1 MNKDMYNLAS
11 WSLQVAKKA
20 GANDCRIEMVNSRLV
35 DIEYRL
41 QKPDSIKE
49 ASKKN
54 LTIDIYTEGRYS
66 RQKTSDLRQEA
77 LQTFIGNA
85 VKTTKLLA
93 EDSYRS
99 LPDPKYFENISKR
112 DLKVYDKSYE
122 DLTPQMRHD
131 LVKNIEKACWESGGD
146 RVISVSAYTG
156 DTSQESLM
164 ITSNGFEGY
173 QKNTYFQA
181 FSEMTV
187 QDEGDRRPTN
197 YYYITST
204 SRNEILQPKKIGK
217 ETAQRTLNLLGAKKI
232 KTETLPIIVENRVVP
247 RILQGCLEAMS
258 GSNIQQKQS
267 FLADKK
273 GEKIASDRFTLVDDP
288 FISGGLGSQLYD
300 NDGMAAKKRTMVDN
314 GILKEFYIDWYYSRK
329 LGWEPTSGGHSNLVI
344 PPGKRAVKQIMQDLE
359 RGILV
364 TGFIGGNSNSTTGDF
379 SVGISGQLFEKG
391 EFTQTVAEMNI
402 ADNHMVFWG
411 KLAEVAND
419 IWLYSTYHTPSL
431 VFSDIV
437 VSGT

>member
-1 MNKDMYNLAS
+1 MNKDMSNLAS
-11 WSLQVAKKA
+11 WTLQMAKKA
-20 GANDCRIEMVNSRLV
+20 GANECRIEMRNSRII
-35 DIEYRL
+35 DIEYRQ

-49 ASKKN
+49 ASKKS
-54 LTIDIYTEGRYS
+54 LSIDIYAEGGYS
-66 RQKTSDLRQEA
+66 RQQTSDLRQGA
-77 LQTFIGNA
+77 LQTFIENA

-93 EDSYRS
+93 EDPYRS
-99 LPDPKYFENISKR
+99 LPDPKYFEKISKH

-122 DLTPQMRHD
+122 DVTPQMRHD
-131 LVKNIEKACWESGGD
+131 LAKNIEKACWESGGD

-156 DTSQESLM
+156 DTRQESLM

-204 SRNEILQPKKIGK
+204 SRNKILQPQKIGK
-217 ETAQRTLNLLGAKKI
+217 ETARRTLNLLGGKKI

-258 GSNIQQKQS
+258 GSNIQQEQS

-273 GEKIASDRFTLVDDP
+273 GEKIASDRFTLIDDP
-288 FISGGLGSQLYD
+288 FISGGLGSRLYD
-300 NDGMAAKKRTMVDN
+300 SDGMATKKRTIVDN
-314 GILKEFYIDWYYSRK
+314 GILKDFYIDWYYSRK
-329 LGWEPTSGGHSNLVI
+329 LGWEPTSGEHSNLVI
-344 PPGKRAVKQIMQDLE
+344 SPGKRSVKQIMKDLD
-359 RGILV
+359 RGILI

-379 SVGISGQLFEKG
+379 SVGISGQLFEEG
-391 EFTQTVAEMNI
+391 EFTQTIAEMNI
-402 ADNHMVFWG
+402 ADNHMEFWG

-419 IWLYSTYHTPSL
+419 PWLYSTYHTPSL

>member
-1 MNKDMYNLAS
+1 MNKDMSNLAS
-11 WSLQVAKKA
+11 WTLQMAKKA
-20 GANDCRIEMVNSRLV
+20 GANECRIEMINSRII
-35 DIEYRL
+35 DIEYR
-41 QKPDSIKE
+41 QRKPDSIKE

-54 LTIDIYTEGRYS
+54 LTIDIYAEGRYS
-66 RQKTSDLRQEA
+66 RQQTSDLRQDA
-77 LQTFIGNA
+77 LQTFIENA

-93 EDSYRS
+93 EDPYRS
-99 LPDPKYFENISKR
+99 LPDPKYFEKISKR

-122 DLTPQMRHD
+122 DVTPQMRHD
-131 LVKNIEKACWESGGD
+131 LTKKIEKACWESGAN
-146 RVISVSAYTG
+146 RVISVTAYTG
-156 DTSQESLM
+156 DTRQESLM

-197 YYYITST
+197 YYYIIST
-204 SRNEILQPKKIGK
+204 SRNKILQPLKIGQ
-217 ETAQRTLNLLGAKKI
+217 ETARRTLNLLGGKKI

-258 GSNIQQKQS
+258 GSNIQQEQS

-273 GEKIASDRFTLVDDP
+273 GKKIASESFTLIDDP
-288 FISGGLGSQLYD
+288 FISGGLGSRLYD
-300 NDGMAAKKRTMVDN
+300 SDGMAAKKRTIVDK
-314 GILKEFYIDWYYSRK
+314 GILKDFYIDWYYSRK
-329 LGWEPTSGGHSNLVI
+329 LDWEPTSGGHSNLVI
-344 PPGKRAVKQIMQDLE
+344 SPGKRSVKQIMKDLD

-364 TGFIGGNSNSTTGDF
+364 SGFIGGNSNSTTGDF

-391 EFTQTVAEMNI
+391 EFTQTIAEMNI
-402 ADNHMVFWG
+402 ADNHLEFWE
-411 KLAEVAND
+411 KLAEVAD
-419 IWLYSTYHTPSL
+419 DPWLYSTYHTPTL